1 MKKLFFVFA
10 VLFLAAAFVMAGGQ
24 QEGGAAEESD
34 ADMQDM
40 EMTDEPVTIALWT
53 QEGQAENAFQ
63 FVEQLAEEFMAEHE
77 NVTIDV
83 LNKETEALR
92 EDFLTASLAGD
103 PPDLAWT
110 VNDHAGPFVA
120 ANLLKPVQNYF
131 EMSEY
136 VPSVSLAG
144 ETWAVPIS
152 SGNHLM
158 LMYNTDLVDEPP
170 ETTEELVA
178 MGQELTTG
186 DQYGLVYNATEP
198 FWLVPWLGG
207 FDGTVFSEDGSEATL
222 DTPAMRNTLQFLYD
236 LEFEHGIVPSEADY
250 ATMDTLFKEGN
261 AAMIVNGDWA
271 IGGYRDAMGD
281 SFAVARLPRIESTG
295 EWPKPYTS
303 GKYFMIPR
311 SLEGNKLATVVEF
324 IKFATNY
331 ENQVEMVETLSR
343 LPARREALQDEAVTS
358 DALLA
363 SSASQMEVGVP
374 MPAVV
379 EMRAIWD
386 AMKPEMNAVLADNK
400 SPAQAAEDMQS
411 AAEQGI
417 EDLQ

>member
-1 MKKLFFVFA
+1 MKKLLFVFA
-10 VLFLAAAFVMAGGQ
+10 VLLLSAAMVMANGQ
-24 QEGGAAEESD
+24 QEGGQEGAMDEGAGEL
-34 ADMQDM
+34 
-40 EMTDEPVTIALWT
+40 EMTDDPVTIALWT

-63 FVEQLAEEFMAEHE
+63 FVEQLAEDFMAMHE

-120 ANLLKPVQNYF
+120 ANLLKPVQDYF
-131 EMSEY
+131 DMSEY

-144 ETWAVPIS
+144 DTWAVPIS

-170 ETTEELVA
+170 ETTDELIE
-178 MGQELTTG
+178 MGQELTSG
-186 DQYGLVYNATEP
+186 DTYGLVYNATEP

-207 FDGTVFSEDGSEATL
+207 FGGTVFSEDGEEATL
-222 DTPAMRNTLQFLYD
+222 DTAAMENTLQFLHD
-236 LEFEHGIVPSEADY
+236 LEFEHGIVPTESDY

-261 AAMIVNGDWA
+261 AAMIINGDWA

-281 SFAVARLPRIESTG
+281 QLGIARLPRVDSTG

-324 IKFATNY
+324 VKFATNY

-343 LPARREALQDEAVTS
+343 LPARREALQDEAVTA
-358 DALLA
+358 DELLA
-363 SSASQMEVGVP
+363 ASASQMEVGVP
-374 MPAVV
+374 MPAKV

-386 AMKPEMNAVLADNK
+386 AMKPEQNAVLADSK
-400 SPAQAAEDMQS
+400 SPAQAAEDMQA

-417 EDLQ
+417 QDLQ

>member
-1 MKKLFFVFA
+1 MKKLFFVFF
-10 VLFLAAAFVMAGGQ
+10 VLLVSAAFVMAGGQ
-24 QEGGAAEESD
+24 QEGGQQGGMEES
-34 ADMQDM
+34 AEM
-40 EMTDEPVTIALWT
+40 EMTDEPVEIALWT
-53 QEGQAENAFQ
+53 QEGEAENAFQ
-63 FVEQLAEEFMAEHE
+63 FVEKLAEQFMAMHE

-103 PPDLAWT
+103 PPDLVWT

-120 ANLLKPVQNYF
+120 ANLLKPVQGLF
-131 EMSEY
+131 DMDQY
-136 VPSVSLAG
+136 VESVNMGG

-158 LMYNTDLVDEPP
+158 LMYNTDIVSEPP
-170 ETTEELVA
+170 ETTEELIE
-178 MGQELTTG
+178 MGQELTSG
-186 DQYGLVYNATEP
+186 DRYGLVYNATEP
-198 FWLVPWLGG
+198 FWLAPWLGG
-207 FDGTVFSEDGSEATL
+207 FDGRVFAEDGVTPTL
-222 DTPAMRNTLQFLYD
+222 DTQAMRDTLQFLYD
-236 LEFEHGIVPSEADY
+236 LEFEYGIVPTESDY

-261 AAMIVNGDWA
+261 AAMIINGDWA

-281 SFAVARLPRIESTG
+281 QLGIARIPEVSATG

-311 SLEGNKLATVVEF
+311 DLSGNTLATVVEF
-324 IKFATNY
+324 IRYATNY
-331 ENQVEMVETLSR
+331 ENQIDMVETLSR

-358 DALLA
+358 DPLLEA
-363 SSASQMEVGVP
+363 SARQMEVGIP
-374 MPAVV
+374 MPSVV

-400 SPAQAAEDMQS
+400 SPEAAAEAMQE

-417 EDLQ
+417 QDLQ

>member
-1 MKKLFFVFA
+1 MKKFFFVFA
-10 VLFLAAAFVMAGGQ
+10 VLLLSAAFVMANGQ
-24 QEGGAAEESD
+24 QEGGSMEEGGAAD
-34 ADMQDM
+34 L

-63 FVEQLAEEFMAEHE
+63 FVEQLAEEFMAMHE

-120 ANLLKPVQNYF
+120 ANLLKPVQDYF
-131 EMSEY
+131 DMSQY
-136 VPSVSLAG
+136 VESVSLG
-144 ETWAVPIS
+144 GDVWGVPIS

-170 ETTEELVA
+170 ETTEELIS
-178 MGQELTTG
+178 MGQELTSG
-186 DQYGLVYNATEP
+186 DTYGLVYNATEP
-198 FWLVPWLGG
+198 FWVVPWLGG
-207 FDGTVFSEDGSEATL
+207 FGGTVFSEDGSEATL
-222 DTPAMRNTLQFLYD
+222 DTTAMENTLQFLHD
-236 LEFEHGIVPSEADY
+236 LEFEYGIVPTESDY

-281 SFAVARLPRIESTG
+281 QLGIARLPRVESTG

-311 SLEGNKLATVVEF
+311 SLEGQKLATVIEF
-324 IKFATNY
+324 IEFATSY
-331 ENQVEMVETLSR
+331 EKQVEMVDTLSR
-343 LPARREALQDEAVTS
+343 LPALREALSDEAVTS
-358 DALLA
+358 DPLLEA
-363 SSASQMEVGVP
+363 SARQMEVGVP

-386 AMKPEMNAVLADNK
+386 AMKPEQNAVLAGNK
-400 SPAQAAEDMQS
+400 SPAQAAEDMQA

-417 EDLQ
+417 QDLQ